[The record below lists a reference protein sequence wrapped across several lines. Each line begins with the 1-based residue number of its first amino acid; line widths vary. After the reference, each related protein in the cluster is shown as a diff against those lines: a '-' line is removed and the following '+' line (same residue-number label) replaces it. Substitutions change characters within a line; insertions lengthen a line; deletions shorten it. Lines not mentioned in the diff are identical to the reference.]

1 VRQLGVLAAMVAVTA
16 AGTSA
21 WSLMAGCAIASAA
34 TRARSGSRHA
44 QLVSHITPG
53 RSTASSGLRTG
64 SDIMGGVVGALAVLA
79 LAYLIVTFIRHRVT
93 LA

>member
-1 VRQLGVLAAMVAVTA
+1 MRQLRVFAGKVVVTT
-16 AGTSA
+16 AGTLA
-21 WSLMAGCAIASAA
+21 WSLMAGCAVASAV
-34 TRARSGSRHA
+34 TQGRSGSRHA
-44 QLVSHITPG
+44 PLLSHVTPG
-53 RSTASSGLRTG
+53 RSTASSGFLTG